1 MSRGLKNKIHRY
13 QGEEISQEIENTD
26 DGKPVFAE
34 GSYSLY
40 LTENSY
46 GDVCV

>member
-1 MSRGLKNKIHRY
+1 MSRGLKNKIYRY
-13 QGEEISQEIENTD
+13 QGEEIFQEIENTD